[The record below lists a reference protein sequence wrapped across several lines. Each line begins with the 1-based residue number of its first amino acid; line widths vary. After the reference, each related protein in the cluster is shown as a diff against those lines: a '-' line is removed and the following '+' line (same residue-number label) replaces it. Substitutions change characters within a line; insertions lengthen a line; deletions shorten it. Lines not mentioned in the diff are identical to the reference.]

1 MDLVKGILGAVRP
14 PVRVG
19 VLGILA
25 LASVL
30 LVSGCESQRDEPPG
44 LVSTPAAA
52 TVAPTPAPTATIPA
66 TPAAATVAPTPAPAA
81 TPSAAAVAT
90 AIPTPTPAPAPAPAP
105 APTGITSNAA
115 AVTAA
120 PTPTPTPMPA
130 GMNGVATEPV
140 GRPHPSDAYFA
151 LDHVLDVAIDLAS
164 EDWDSL
170 RTQTRA
176 FADVFGGADCLAQP
190 FDSPYSWFPAQVT
203 VDGETRADAGVRKK
217 GFLGSGN
224 TEKPSLKLRFDK
236 YVDGQMLG
244 GVMERMTLNNSTQ
257 DESLINTC
265 LAYQVFADAGLPVP
279 RCNFATVSVN
289 GESLGLYVHVEDLKT
304 SMVDRSFANA
314 EGNLYEGTMSDFRP
328 EWRGTFEKKT
338 NEDADDWSD
347 IHAVVT
353 ALQDPSPSGLA
364 ALDAAIDRD
373 RFLSFWA
380 TEVLVGHWDGY
391 ASNRNNFY
399 FYGEPG
405 APLVFIPWG
414 VDQVFGKTDNPIDG
428 VDTPPS
434 VMAHGAIAH
443 RLYRDD
449 AMRAAYADR
458 LRELLDTVWNE
469 AELLQRTD
477 ELAAI
482 VQTHAPTETRA
493 GAASDADRVRRFIR
507 ERRAEVLADLEPE
520 PPAWPWPPA
529 EAADFCRG
537 GSGAFESGTFEL
549 RFETTWGSKESGDP
563 INEGTVTYT
572 HFQLDGTE
580 QRVNL
585 SGVTAGIAS
594 PEEAADWG
602 IGEAAVIAISNVKPG
617 FAADGFSVWVP
628 IDRVSSG
635 SGLVIGM
642 DDGVGGAYWSL
653 LIGADEPVRFVPL
666 IEAES
671 SSTRP
676 ARKRVRR
683 FQAASTAPLNSKARP
698 PPTQTPIPTLRRPPV
713 WLSTR

>member
-1 MDLVKGILGAVRP
+1 
-14 PVRVG
+14 
-19 VLGILA
+19 
-25 LASVL
+25 
-30 LVSGCESQRDEPPG
+30 
-44 LVSTPAAA
+44 
-52 TVAPTPAPTATIPA
+52 
-66 TPAAATVAPTPAPAA
+66 
-81 TPSAAAVAT
+81 
-90 AIPTPTPAPAPAPAP
+90 
-105 APTGITSNAA
+105 
-115 AVTAA
+115 
-120 PTPTPTPMPA
+120 MPA
-130 GMNGVATEPV
+130 GMNGVATGPSGE
-140 GRPHPSDAYFA
+140 PHPSDVYFA
-151 LDHVLDVAIDLAS
+151 LDHVLDIAIDLAP

-170 RTQTRA
+170 RTQIRA
-176 FADVFGGADCLAQP
+176 FADVFGGSDCLAQP
-190 FDSPYSWFPAQVT
+190 FESPYSWFPAQVT
-203 VDGETRADAGVRKK
+203 VDGETRADVGVRKK

-236 YVDGQMLG
+236 YVDGQLLG

-304 SMVDRSFANA
+304 SMVDRSFANP

-347 IHAVVT
+347 INAVVA
-353 ALQDPSPSGLA
+353 ALQDPTPAGLT

-449 AMRAAYADR
+449 AMRVAYADR

-469 AELLQRTD
+469 AQLLQAAD
-477 ELAAI
+477 ELADI
-482 VQTHAPTETRA
+482 VQTHALAETRA
-493 GAASDADRVRRFIR
+493 GAARDADRVRRFIR
-507 ERRAEVLADLEPE
+507 ARRAEVLADLEPE
-520 PPAWPWPPA
+520 PPAWPWPQA

-617 FAADGFSVWVP
+617 FAADGFSVWLP

-642 DDGVGGAYWSL
+642 DDGGRRVLVVAYRRRRT
-653 LIGADEPVRFVPL
+653 GPVCPPHR
-666 IEAES
+666 
-671 SSTRP
+671 R
-676 ARKRVRR
+676 RNRVRR
-683 FQAASTAPLNSKARP
+683 SRHGTGRKGFGPH
-698 PPTQTPIPTLRRPPV
+698 LRR
-713 WLSTR
+713 L